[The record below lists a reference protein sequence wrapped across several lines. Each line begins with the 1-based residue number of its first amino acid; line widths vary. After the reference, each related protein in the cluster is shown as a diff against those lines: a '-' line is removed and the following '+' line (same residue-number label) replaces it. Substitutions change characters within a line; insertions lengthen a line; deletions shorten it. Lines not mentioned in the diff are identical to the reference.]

1 MENFLQHLIHRYGE
15 AEVLSWKF
23 NMWTSA
29 DLGMKGGYWHESM
42 ENFFLFYRVT
52 YNAVK
57 NVQESLKFGGPDFS
71 LPNGLNWYQ
80 AFFDYCRQYELRPD
94 FLTVH
99 LYAGDFDNTDQ
110 MRRNRYLSE
119 NTEPAYHGFSQL
131 YQDFFD
137 FLELINQD
145 PTFRRYPIV
154 ISDWN
159 NTYHPKDYAR
169 DTCFMSAFIAY
180 TAQILLGTQVQ
191 MLGFRSLCDVNEDF
205 FPENRLFSGGP
216 GLMDIHGMKK
226 ASFYAFVQLNQLGRQ
241 ILDHGENYILAKN
254 DTQYQLLLFHAA
266 FPLDYD
272 EHLPSILSYEQR
284 YDCYGTV
291 PDLSL
296 CVILNL
302 PSGHYLMR
310 RTEVSRT
317 SGSAYDLWLK
327 MGSPQYDNS
336 EIVASIKQKSSPDT
350 YYQEAVVSDHL
361 IINVTLPIH
370 SVILIEIT
378 EESNIL
384 KYT

>member
-1 MENFLQHLIHRYGE
+1 
-15 AEVLSWKF
+15 
-23 NMWTSA
+23 
-29 DLGMKGGYWHESM
+29 
-42 ENFFLFYRVT
+42 
-52 YNAVK
+52 
-57 NVQESLKFGGPDFS
+57 
-71 LPNGLNWYQ
+71 
-80 AFFDYCRQYELRPD
+80 
-94 FLTVH
+94 
-99 LYAGDFDNTDQ
+99 
-110 MRRNRYLSE
+110 
-119 NTEPAYHGFSQL
+119 
-131 YQDFFD
+131 
-137 FLELINQD
+137 
-145 PTFRRYPIV
+145 
-154 ISDWN
+154 
-159 NTYHPKDYAR
+159 
-169 DTCFMSAFIAY
+169 MSAFIAY

-310 RTEVSRT
+310 RTEVSHT